1 MGENFNPEVGFLS
14 RSGYRFFEAQALRK
28 VRLSDNGLVRTW
40 IPHMNYRSYWDFKG
54 FQETGYLHIDPE
66 TEFSSGGRFGPEFN
80 FSREGLTEPFEIAD
94 GVFIPPG
101 VYDWFS
107 NGWDFS
113 TNPSSPFSTVLRLD
127 LGGFYNG
134 TRYGGTLTL
143 TYRRGAAI
151 TTSLIVDFQDVNL
164 PVGDFDRSLVGLRL
178 GYLFTPRI
186 FVQSLIQ
193 YSNQAR
199 IWSANARFGWLN
211 TAGTGLFVVFN
222 EAQEADGLARWLR
235 SQHRSFTVKFTKQF
249 GTGG

>member
-1 MGENFNPEVGFLS
+1 
-14 RSGYRFFEAQALRK
+14 
-28 VRLSDNGLVRTW
+28 
-40 IPHMNYRSYWDFKG
+40 MNYRSYWDFKG
-54 FQETGYLHIDPE
+54 FQETGYLHLDPE
-66 TEFSSGGRFGPEFN
+66 MEFSSGGRFGPEFN